1 MCRCNVSKL
10 MTRFQKIFCSGGNLD
25 FFRQHVRDPLAG
37 YKVSL
42 LMHDTAARLRRL
54 PLVSA
59 CHVDGRAIGGGAEIA
74 LWTDFRSFAPAG
86 QLMFVEARMGLAT
99 GFSGAVIVQCPER
112 RGKLDQIDDTVQTL
126 VLLLIS

>member
-1 MCRCNVSKL
+1 MAGGVQQFGGAAVSRTPL
-10 MTRFQKIFCSGGNLD
+10 VSTR
-25 FFRQHVRDPLAG
+25 
-37 YKVSL
+37 
-42 LMHDTAARLRRL
+42 TARTHAHCCRLRRL

-112 RGKLDQIDDTVQTL
+112 GGKLDQIDYSVQTL
-126 VLLLIS
+126 VSLLIS

>member
-1 MCRCNVSKL
+1 
-10 MTRFQKIFCSGGNLD
+10 MTRLQKIFCSGGNLD
-25 FFRQHVRDPLAG
+25 FFRQHVRDPLSG

-42 LMHDTAARLRRL
+42 LMHDIAARLRRL

-112 RGKLDQIDDTVQTL
+112 KKAN
-126 VLLLIS
+126 